1 MSAFARKPL
10 AVCLSFALLSFSHG
24 SHAVE
29 VESTETTVDSHED
42 AETIVV
48 TGSRMSEPLT
58 VSTDTKKPRQPL
70 PAHDGADYLKTI
82 AGFNVIRKS
91 GTDGDPIFRG
101 MSGSR
106 LSIVVDG
113 GTILGGCNARM
124 DAPTS
129 YIFPELYDRLTLI
142 KGPQTVLAGPGNS
155 AGAVRFE
162 RDVKPF
168 AEAETETRLYAGA
181 VVASFGRYDAIADVS
196 FGNES
201 GYAQVT
207 GSYSEAD
214 DYRDGNGDDVHGH
227 YQRYNGNLALGWT
240 PDETTRLEFAAGQSD
255 GEAAYADRA
264 MDGTKFLRDSYALQ
278 FSKTELSDWFE
289 KLNINL
295 FDNEVDHVM
304 DDQTLR
310 QPGMMGY
317 ANLTRSTSGGRAT
330 ARLLPSAE
338 LQLEAGIDTERN
350 AHASRSAPPSG
361 VYRPWQDDAE
371 FEQQGVFA
379 ELAYQP
385 AGNSRYIAGYRL
397 DNWRVEDQ
405 RPTTGGMMPMPNP
418 SFGQTRDDNLHSGFV
433 RYEYR
438 DNSATTWF
446 AGLGQV
452 SRFPDYWE
460 MIAKESANSRSAFDT
475 REEVTRQLDLGLI
488 HNADKLNVSLSL
500 FANQID
506 DFILIDFSNPMKR
519 SGFSRNI
526 DASSWGGELEASYQL
541 SESWRSTGSLAYVRG
556 DNETDDTPLAQL
568 PPLDVRFGLHYDDK
582 TWSFGSI
589 LRMVERQD
597 RYTLNQ
603 GNIVGRDLGE
613 NAGFAVLSLN
623 GGWRPQEALLL
634 SAGIDNL
641 FDTAYAESISRAGG
655 NGMGGSIPGYLQTT
669 RVNEPGRTLWL
680 KATLQF

>member
-1 MSAFARKPL
+1 MYAFIRKPL
-10 AVCLSFALLSFSHG
+10 VVSLSLALLSLCQATYAAEQAS
-24 SHAVE
+24 V
-29 VESTETTVDSHED
+29 ETTVDDHED

-58 VSTDTKKPRQPL
+58 VHTDTKKPRQPL

-91 GTDGDPIFRG
+91 GTDGEPIFRG
-101 MSGSR
+101 MAGSR
-106 LSIVVDG
+106 LSILVDG

-155 AGAVRFE
+155 AGAVRFD
-162 RDVKPF
+162 RDVKAF
-168 AEAETETRLYAGA
+168 TDAETRLYAGA
-181 VVASFGRYDAIADVS
+181 VMASFGRYDAIADVS
-196 FGNES
+196 FGNAN

-214 DYRDGNGDDVHGH
+214 DYRDGNGDDVHAQ
-227 YQRYNGNLALGWT
+227 YQRYNGNLAVGWT
-240 PDETTRLEFAAGQSD
+240 PDETIRLEFAAGQSD

-264 MDGTKFLRDSYALQ
+264 MDGTKFLRDSYAVQ
-278 FSKTELSDWFE
+278 FSKTELTDWWE
-289 KLNINL
+289 KLSINL

-317 ANLTRSTSGGRAT
+317 ANLARTTRGGRAL
-330 ARLLPSAE
+330 ASLL
-338 LQLEAGIDTERN
+338 LGDTWLLDAGIDTERN
-350 AHASRSAPPSG
+350 AHTSRNAPPSG
-361 VYRPWQDDAE
+361 IYRPWQDDAE
-371 FEQQGVFA
+371 FEQQGVFS

-385 AGNSRYIAGYRL
+385 AGGSRYIGGYRL
-397 DNWRVEDQ
+397 DSWSVEDQ

-418 SFGQTRDDNLHSGFV
+418 SFGHTRDDNLQSGFI

-438 DNSATTWF
+438 DDSATTWF
-446 AGLGQV
+446 AGLGHV

-460 MIAKESANSRSAFDT
+460 MIAKESANSRSAFDI
-475 REEVTRQLDLGLI
+475 REEVTRQLDFGLI
-488 HNADKLNVSLSL
+488 YNTEQLNVSLSL

-519 SGFSRNI
+519 SGFARNI
-526 DASSWGGELEASYQL
+526 DASSWGGELEANYQL
-541 SESWRSTGSLAYVRG
+541 TQAWRSTGSLAYVRG
-556 DNETDDTPLAQL
+556 DNNSDDTPLAQL
-568 PPLDVRFGLHYDDK
+568 PPLEVRLGLHYDDK

-589 LRMVERQD
+589 LRMVDRQD

-623 GGWRPQEALLL
+623 GGWRPQAQLLL

-641 FDTAYAESISRAGG
+641 FDTAYAESVSRAGG

-680 KATLQF
+680 KATVQF